1 MTTQIVIII
10 PIKVYH
16 CFSNEITITEA
27 KYTLKL
33 EKVDAIIKTKWT

>member
-16 CFSNEITITEA
+16 YFYNEITITDA
-27 KYTLKL
+27 KYTVKL
-33 EKVDAIIKTKWT
+33 EKVDAIIKTN